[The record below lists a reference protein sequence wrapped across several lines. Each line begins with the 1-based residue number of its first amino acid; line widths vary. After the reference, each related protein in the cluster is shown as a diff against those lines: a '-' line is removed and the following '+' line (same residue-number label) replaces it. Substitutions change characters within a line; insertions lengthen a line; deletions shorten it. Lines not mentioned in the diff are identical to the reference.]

1 MIVFLIFMLVIILSI
16 ILFFFIRNQKKIIL
30 KHNEMIEKLK
40 EKHINDIQKDRK
52 ILEERHEKEIKKKKE
67 EIETYKQNV
76 LDNFNETVPYGE
88 RFVIRTILELL
99 KEPNFNNYTF
109 YHQVEYQD
117 NNQFCQ
123 LDFLVVSPFEVMVLE
138 SKYWNGVTYLYNRLY
153 KNIFQNTIFKD
164 FGVGSSEKIK
174 IFNAR
179 FLEDKEK
186 EIVFSCYKNPVSQVR
201 KYSHEI
207 RKRLN
212 LSIVKNAVIFHKSE
226 INNVLFNDQK
236 LNMEAVD
243 AYTKIITNEALKEYF
258 IEESN
263 GKKEVSREEIIDS
276 IENCLIYK
284 TKFDKNNCQDKI
296 FSYLLK

>member
-16 ILFFFIRNQKKIIL
+16 IFFFIRNQKKIIL

-67 EIETYKQNV
+67 EIETYRQNV

-88 RFVIRTILELL
+88 RFIIRTILELL

-123 LDFLVVSPFEVMVLE
+123 LDFLVVSPFGVMVLE
-138 SKYWNGVTYLYNRLY
+138 SKYWNGVTYLYNRLH
-153 KNIFQNTIFKD
+153 KDIFQNTIFKD